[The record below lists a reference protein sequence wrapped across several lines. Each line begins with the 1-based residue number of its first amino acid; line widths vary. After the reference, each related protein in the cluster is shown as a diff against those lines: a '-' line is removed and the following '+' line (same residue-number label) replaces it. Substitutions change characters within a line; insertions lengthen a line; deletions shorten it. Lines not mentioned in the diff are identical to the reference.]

1 MNKEVKYLYGGIIFG
16 ILAIIGVT
24 YAFFSTSIVGDRKN
38 VSVDMSDLKIIF
50 TNGDAIEATDI
61 SAEDNFDV
69 VKTFSVENKTKN
81 VYSYN
86 IVIESLLNTFKT
98 SGYLVYKIT
107 SNDGGYN
114 MTEFKDVPKSTFYRD
129 VELANNINITA
140 NGKHNYNIEIKYIN
154 SETENQSIDSNA
166 ILSGK
171 LYIEHYENRNKNL
184 ASVMLEDN
192 PTIEERTDFTSSDI
206 AYTTGKIYQTNK
218 TENGNLVYYYYGN
231 TENNWIKF
239 GKWNDS
245 FSIYKGYYS
254 ADSTYAGAFYY
265 IYNSKEECANSDS
278 YNYLCA
284 EEKIA
289 NKGDDMYWRIIR
301 TNEDGSI
308 RLLYSGTNSET
319 SEGYVAVSSFNILA
333 NDPMYAGYMYGTSG
347 SLENNRTNTND
358 SIIKKKVDKWYENN
372 LLTGYDKYISK
383 SAIYCNDRST
393 QNNSYTTSQ
402 AFSFGASVR
411 ANVYDDDKITP
422 SYKCGDDG
430 FGGLFETTQAIADK
444 FSASTEGGGNG
455 QLKYPIALMTFD
467 EVIFAGSVD
476 YQRDLKS
483 WYFINK
489 ENKSITNDY
498 RWWTITPSSGPSR
511 TSNYELSME
520 NDQNTGFTGTSDV
533 DNNINRVIRPVI
545 SLSACI
551 RIKAG
556 DGTADFPYIIDYDNS
571 CN

>member
-1 MNKEVKYLYGGIIFG
+1 MKKEIKFLYASIAFG
-16 ILAIIGVT
+16 LLAIIGIT
-24 YAFFSTSIVGDRKN
+24 YAFFITTIEGNRKN

-61 SAEDNFDV
+61 SAEDNLDI
-69 VKTFSVENKTKN
+69 VKSFSVENKTKN

-184 ASVMLEDN
+184 VSVMLEDN

-254 ADSTYAGAFYY
+254 ADSTYVGAFYY

-289 NKGDDMYWRIIR
+289 SKGDDMYWRIIR

-319 SEGYVAVSSFNILA
+319 SEGYVATSSFNILA
-333 NDPMYAGYMYGTSG
+333 NDPMYVGYMYGTSG

-411 ANVYDDDKITP
+411 ADVYDDDKITP

-444 FSASTEGGGNG
+444 FSANTEGGGNG

-476 YQRDLKS
+476 YQHDLKS

-498 RWWTITPSSGPSR
+498 NWWTITPSSGPSR
-511 TSNYELSME
+511 TSNYELSMV
-520 NDQNTGFTGTSDV
+520 NDQNTGFTGTSAV
-533 DNNINRVIRPVI
+533 DNYSRVIRPVI

-551 RIKAG
+551 KIKAG

>member
-1 MNKEVKYLYGGIIFG
+1 MKKEIKFLYASIAFG
-16 ILAIIGVT
+16 LLAIIGIT
-24 YAFFSTSIVGDRKN
+24 YAFFITTIEGNRKN
-38 VSVDMSDLKIIF
+38 VSVDMTDLKIIF
-50 TNGDAIEATDI
+50 TNGDAIEANDI

-184 ASVMLEDN
+184 VSVMLEDN

-254 ADSTYAGAFYY
+254 ADSTYAGAFYN

-289 NKGDDMYWRIIR
+289 NKGDNMYWRIIR

-411 ANVYDDDKITP
+411 ADVYDDDKITP

-476 YQRDLKS
+476 YQHDLKS

-498 RWWTITPSSGPSR
+498 NWWTMSPSTGSSR
-511 TSNYELSME
+511 TSNYALRME

-545 SLSACI
+545 SLSDCI
-551 RIKAG
+551 KIKAG